1 VTCDEALES
10 AAVALLTGD
19 PAPTEVDAHLA
30 GCASCREE
38 LARLAPLPGLLASL
52 DLADL
57 HLLQDAEPAGPVLLD
72 RLLAAA
78 ARDRRRHRAGI
89 LAVAAA
95 VIALLV
101 VPAGIW
107 GTQQLRHPTPAPT
120 VATGPGPAQISWSAT
135 DVSTGVTGK
144 AQVWKS
150 AWGSDLSLSV
160 SGVASG
166 TNCTIVVLT
175 KDGKS
180 QTAASWTATYRG
192 TAQVRGNVAAPV
204 STIIGIDIVDGTG
217 KVLLHI

>member
-1 VTCDEALES
+1 VTCDDALES
-10 AAVALLTGD
+10 AAVALLTGE

-30 GCASCREE
+30 DCASCREE
-38 LARLAPLPGLLASL
+38 LARLAPLPGLLSSL
-52 DLADL
+52 ELADL
-57 HLLQDAEPAGPVLLD
+57 NLPQNAEPAGPGLLD

-78 ARDRRRHRAGI
+78 ARDRRRRRAGI

-95 VIALLV
+95 VIALLI

-107 GTQQLRHPTPAPT
+107 GTQQLRHSTTVVAVPT
-120 VATGPGPAQISWSAT
+120 PAQISWSAT
-135 DVSTGVTGK
+135 DVSTGVSGK

-150 AWGSDLSLSV
+150 AWGSGLSVSV

-166 TNCTIVVLT
+166 TNCTIVVRT
-175 KDGKS
+175 KDGTS
-180 QTAASWTATYRG
+180 ETAASWKASYTG

-204 STIIGIDIVDGTG
+204 STIVGIDIVDDTG